1 MTIYTIDPKNNRT
14 ILTALILLKFADE
27 NSFIKIFS
35 LLSALYNFSPTC
47 VTIDFN
53 FSKINT
59 LKKTESFKKK
69 PYIICCLFHYAQ
81 TIIKKMEKLNILS
94 FNMTKRSIEILRN
107 LEILCFLDKNRIAKY
122 YNILK
127 DEISNNENEK
137 NLMIHTEKYWLKKYK
152 DLYSYGQLIKDIIN
166 LKNNYINNE
175 GSIQSENNLIS
186 KLKSLDK
193 VYFTNNICETIHSKI
208 SKYLVM
214 EILLKVDLE
223 IH

>member
-1 MTIYTIDPKNNRT
+1 
-14 ILTALILLKFADE
+14 
-27 NSFIKIFS
+27 
-35 LLSALYNFSPTC
+35 
-47 VTIDFN
+47 
-53 FSKINT
+53 
-59 LKKTESFKKK
+59 
-69 PYIICCLFHYAQ
+69 
-81 TIIKKMEKLNILS
+81 MEKINILS
-94 FNMTKRSIEILRN
+94 SNMNKRSIEILRN
-107 LEILCFLDKNRIAKY
+107 LEILSFLDKNRIAKY
-122 YNILK
+122 YNSLK

-137 NLMIHTEKYWLKKYK
+137 NLMIYIEKYWLKKYK

-186 KLKSLDK
+186 KLKYLDK

-208 SKYLVM
+208 SKYLLM

>member
-1 MTIYTIDPKNNRT
+1 
-14 ILTALILLKFADE
+14 
-27 NSFIKIFS
+27 
-35 LLSALYNFSPTC
+35 
-47 VTIDFN
+47 
-53 FSKINT
+53 
-59 LKKTESFKKK
+59 
-69 PYIICCLFHYAQ
+69 
-81 TIIKKMEKLNILS
+81 MEKLNILS
-94 FNMTKRSIEILRN
+94 SNMTKRSIEILRN

-122 YNILK
+122 YNSLK

-137 NLMIHTEKYWLKKYK
+137 NLMIYIEKYWLKKYK
-152 DLYSYGQLIKDIIN
+152 DLYSYGELIKDIIN

-186 KLKSLDK
+186 KLKSLEK

>member
-1 MTIYTIDPKNNRT
+1 
-14 ILTALILLKFADE
+14 
-27 NSFIKIFS
+27 
-35 LLSALYNFSPTC
+35 
-47 VTIDFN
+47 
-53 FSKINT
+53 
-59 LKKTESFKKK
+59 
-69 PYIICCLFHYAQ
+69 
-81 TIIKKMEKLNILS
+81 MEKLNILS

-107 LEILCFLDKNRIAKY
+107 LEILSFLDKNRIAKF
-122 YNILK
+122 YNSLK

-137 NLMIHTEKYWLKKYK
+137 NLMIYIEKYWLKKYK
-152 DLYSYGQLIKDIIN
+152 DLYSYGELIKDIIN

>member
-1 MTIYTIDPKNNRT
+1 
-14 ILTALILLKFADE
+14 
-27 NSFIKIFS
+27 
-35 LLSALYNFSPTC
+35 
-47 VTIDFN
+47 
-53 FSKINT
+53 
-59 LKKTESFKKK
+59 
-69 PYIICCLFHYAQ
+69 
-81 TIIKKMEKLNILS
+81 MEKLNILS
-94 FNMTKRSIEILRN
+94 SNMTKRSIEILRN
-107 LEILCFLDKNRIAKY
+107 LEILSFLDKNRIAKY

-193 VYFTNNICETIHSKI
+193 VYFTNNICETIHNKI

>member
-1 MTIYTIDPKNNRT
+1 
-14 ILTALILLKFADE
+14 
-27 NSFIKIFS
+27 
-35 LLSALYNFSPTC
+35 
-47 VTIDFN
+47 
-53 FSKINT
+53 
-59 LKKTESFKKK
+59 
-69 PYIICCLFHYAQ
+69 
-81 TIIKKMEKLNILS
+81 MEKLNILS
-94 FNMTKRSIEILRN
+94 FNMTKRSIEILCN

-122 YNILK
+122 YNSLK
-127 DEISNNENEK
+127 DEISNNENQK
-137 NLMIHTEKYWLKKYK
+137 NLMIYIEKYWLKKYK
-152 DLYSYGQLIKDIIN
+152 DLYSYGELIKDIIN

>member
-1 MTIYTIDPKNNRT
+1 
-14 ILTALILLKFADE
+14 
-27 NSFIKIFS
+27 
-35 LLSALYNFSPTC
+35 
-47 VTIDFN
+47 
-53 FSKINT
+53 
-59 LKKTESFKKK
+59 
-69 PYIICCLFHYAQ
+69 
-81 TIIKKMEKLNILS
+81 MEKINILS
-94 FNMTKRSIEILRN
+94 SNMNKRSIEILRN
-107 LEILCFLDKNRIAKY
+107 LEILSFLDKNRIAKF
-122 YNILK
+122 YNSLK

-137 NLMIHTEKYWLKKYK
+137 NLMIYIEKYWLKKYK
-152 DLYSYGQLIKDIIN
+152 DLYSYGELIKDIIN